1 MVNNSD
7 SIYLLIFEPNFRL
20 LNESNLNFK
29 ILICLINK
37 LNLNWQN
44 FEQIYLKYD
53 LFIRFATLTAGAL
66 DKFAP
71 NYISNALYMKRIFP
85 NTELDILDLYHGI
98 IRIYF
103 FILMVDSEILL

>member
-7 SIYLLIFEPNFRL
+7 SIYLLIFEPNFCL

-37 LNLNWQN
+37 LNLNQQN

-66 DKFAP
+66 DNLHLTIYP
-71 NYISNALYMKRIFP
+71 MLYI
-85 NTELDILDLYHGI
+85 
-98 IRIYF
+98 
-103 FILMVDSEILL
+103 